1 LKSAPRALTLGV
13 KAEKTGKK
21 LFSIC
26 PKLLKNA
33 EPHGPGAL
41 NAEFQYFIPLVNK
54 ISCLCRQTN
63 SQEGDEEASNEG
75 CNLGPRGN
83 DFTDITLLYLLFKYL
98 RLVSISAQ
106 CPPLFVLSAPKLL
119 SGVGGVGTMRILCK
133 KFPNPLTI

>member
-13 KAEKTGKK
+13 KAEKTGKN

-63 SQEGDEEASNEG
+63 SQEGMKKHQM
-75 CNLGPRGN
+75 RGA
-83 DFTDITLLYLLFKYL
+83 T
-98 RLVSISAQ
+98 
-106 CPPLFVLSAPKLL
+106 
-119 SGVGGVGTMRILCK
+119 
-133 KFPNPLTI
+133 